1 MIDATTQSSFLARL
15 SPTTREAILALA
27 QTYHY
32 KSGDTIFREGDPAAM
47 LYIIKSGR
55 VAIEI
60 HIPSKG
66 RQTIQTAVPGD
77 PFSWSALVEPQI
89 ETASARAMEE
99 TEVLGM
105 KSGALMD
112 LFQERCRV
120 GFEVYHALA
129 VLITQRLVSTRLQL
143 LDMYGTTAP

>member
-1 MIDATTQSSFLARL
+1 MIDTSSHSSFLARL
-15 SPTTREAILALA
+15 SPTTRESMLSLA

-32 KSGDTIFREGDPAAM
+32 KTGDTVFREGDPAAM
-47 LYIIKSGR
+47 LYIVKTGR

-66 RQTIQTAVPGD
+66 RQTIQTAGPGE

-89 ETASARAMEE
+89 ETASARAVEE

-112 LFQERCRV
+112 LFQDKCRV
-120 GFEVYHALA
+120 GFEVYHALT
-129 VLITQRLVSTRLQL
+129 VVITQRLVATRLQL
-143 LDMYGTTAP
+143 LDMYGTSAP